1 MIGINIRE
9 YLTDDEIKNLIIE
22 QIQLAAQ
29 RYFAGDNIEHLL
41 NKLSDR
47 MAPIMVDEILKKENT
62 NYEDR
67 ISETVLEVIDSLT
80 AFTVFRKKD
89 GYSCNQDSVG
99 RQLLDQACIANKDT
113 INDKVV
119 RMINDLDLD
128 SIKDKVAEII
138 AEKVI
143 EMLNDKE

>member
-22 QIQLAAQ
+22 QIQLAVQ
-29 RYFAGDNIEHLL
+29 RYFTGDNIEQLL

-47 MAPIMVDEILKKENT
+47 MAPIMVDEILKRETT
-62 NYEDR
+62 NYENR
-67 ISETVLEVIDSLT
+67 IRETVLEVIDSLT
-80 AFTVFRKKD
+80 TFTVFRKKD
-89 GYSCNQDSVG
+89 GYSCNEDSVG
-99 RQLLDQACIANKDT
+99 RQLLDKACIDNKDA

-119 RMINDLDLD
+119 QMINDLDLD
-128 SIKDKVAEII
+128 DIRYEVAEII

-143 EMLNDKE
+143 EMLRNKE